1 MEVYVSIKVENEFN
15 LEIPDG
21 LSYEEAYNYILDNYD
36 DGISSAI
43 KNGEFYMEVEFPDGK
58 SI

>member
-43 KNGEFYMEVEFPDGK
+43 KK
-58 SI
+58 R